1 MAITKQP
8 EYTAIT
14 RDTLIDNKN
23 IDFDLYLRSDTNGHS
38 NYILFCLGNE
48 HFTEEK
54 REYLLNKNIDRLYI
68 SDKDVDKYLNYQ
80 ETNLQNIIQD
90 GTKHSSEKSGVVY
103 NVAKNIVMDLLDDP
117 KCGKNSDRASK
128 WVNNTVS
135 HILNDENTFSG
146 LFDVTVKNY
155 HVYTHS
161 VNVSVIGLLFGKYL
175 LLKEHDLNCLGAGL
189 LFHDVGKI
197 EIPANVINKSS
208 RLTEKEFYEIKR
220 HPKLG
225 LDHLEFKGKI
235 DGRTLKTV
243 IQHHENYDGTGYP
256 YNVSGDDIHLF
267 GRIARIVDV
276 YDAMTSNRPYAAAKR
291 PFSTLAEMKEKMITS
306 FDEELLKEFIYFM
319 GPKDPRRER
328 RKYDKL

>member
-1 MAITKQP
+1 MTIMKQP

-23 IDFDLYLRSDTNGHS
+23 IDFDRYLNNGSNGHS
-38 NYILFCLGNE
+38 NYILFSRGNE
-48 HFTEEK
+48 HFTEE
-54 REYLLNKNIDRLYI
+54 RRDYLLKRKIDRLYI
-68 SDKDVDKYLNYQ
+68 STKNTEKYHKYQ
-80 ETNLQNIIQD
+80 EKNLQNIVQNC
-90 GTKHSSEKSGVVY
+90 TKNSSEKSDVVY
-103 NVAKNIVMDLLDDP
+103 KVARNIVADLLVDS
-117 KCGKNSDRASK
+117 KCGQNADRASK
-128 WVNNTVS
+128 WVSNTVS
-135 HILNDENTFSG
+135 YILNDENTFSS
-146 LFDVTVKNY
+146 LFDVTVNNY
-155 HVYTHS
+155 HVHTHS

-189 LFHDVGKI
+189 LFHDIGKM
-197 EIPANVINKSS
+197 EIPPNVINKSS

-256 YNVSGDDIHLF
+256 YNVSGNDIHLF

-291 PFSTLAEMKEKMITS
+291 PFATLAEMKEEMITS

-319 GPKDPRRER
+319 GPKDPRRAR

>member
-1 MAITKQP
+1 MRP
-8 EYTAIT
+8 EC
-14 RDTLIDNKN
+14 RPGFK
-23 IDFDLYLRSDTNGHS
+23 G
-38 NYILFCLGNE
+38 
-48 HFTEEK
+48 
-54 REYLLNKNIDRLYI
+54 
-68 SDKDVDKYLNYQ
+68 
-80 ETNLQNIIQD
+80 
-90 GTKHSSEKSGVVY
+90 
-103 NVAKNIVMDLLDDP
+103 
-117 KCGKNSDRASK
+117 
-128 WVNNTVS
+128 WVSNTVS
-135 HILNDENTFSG
+135 YILNDENTFSS
-146 LFDVTVKNY
+146 LFDVTVNNY
-155 HVYTHS
+155 HVHTHS

-189 LFHDVGKI
+189 LFHDIGKM
-197 EIPANVINKSS
+197 EIPPNVINKSS

-256 YNVSGDDIHLF
+256 YNVSGNDIHLF

-291 PFSTLAEMKEKMITS
+291 PFATLAEMKEEMIAS

-319 GPKDPRRER
+319 GPKDPRRAR